1 MPWDERTATK
11 LRMEFIVACETE
23 KYTFTELC
31 ELFGVSREI
40 GYKWLRRFREE
51 GIDGLKNRS
60 RAPKSCPH
68 RVDDATTEMLLEA
81 RRKHPTWG
89 PKKLLPWL
97 ARRHDELRLPSRSTA
112 SEILKRAGLCEQ
124 RRRRRRLE
132 HPGKPITRATT
143 SNALWAADFKGQFRM
158 RDSNYCYPLTV
169 TDQYS
174 RYVLACKALPS
185 TNWLATK
192 CVFENL
198 FREYGLPEAIRT
210 DNGVPF
216 ATIALGRL
224 SRLSVRWIKLGI
236 RPELTQPS
244 HPEQNGQHERM
255 HKTLKAE
262 TTRPPGAD
270 LRAQQRKFDRWRRE
284 FNDDRPHESLA
295 GMVTPASLYVTSP
308 RPLPKKIE
316 HPTYPSYFEVRRVTH
331 NDGIRWKHAWI
342 NVSATLRREY
352 VGCEEVD
359 DGVWSVWFGPLL
371 LGRFDERELRIHG
384 VRGLQ

>member
-1 MPWDERTATK
+1 MPWLEKKTAR
-11 LRMEFIVACETE
+11 LRMEFIVANESE
-23 KYTFTELC
+23 EYNFTELC
-31 ELFGVSREI
+31 ELFGVSREC
-40 GYKWLRRFREE
+40 GYKWVRRFATD
-51 GIDGLKNRS
+51 GVDGLKDQS

-68 RVDDATTEMLLEA
+68 KVDDRVRELLLDA

-97 ARRHDELRLPSRSTA
+97 ERRHDVDLPSRSTA
-112 SEILKRAGLCEQ
+112 SEILKRAGLSDT

-132 HPGKPITRATT
+132 HPGKPTTTATT
-143 SNALWAADFKGQFRM
+143 PNALWAADFKGEFLM
-158 RDSNYCYPLTV
+158 RDGNYCYPLTV

-174 RYVLACKALPS
+174 RYVLACKALSS
-185 TNWLATK
+185 TKEVSVKRA
-192 CVFENL
+192 FERL
-198 FREYGLPEAIRT
+198 FREYGLPDAIRT

-224 SRLSVRWIKLGI
+224 SRLSVWWIKLGV

-262 TTRPPGAD
+262 TTRPPGRD
-270 LRAQQRKFDRWRRE
+270 EKTQQRKFDRWRRE
-284 FNDDRPHESLA
+284 FNEDRPHESLA
-295 GMVTPASLYVTSP
+295 MASPAALYVPSTRSF
-308 RPLPKKIE
+308 PKKID
-316 HPTYPSYFEVRRVTH
+316 HPTYPAHFEVRYVSR
-331 NDGIRWKHAWI
+331 NNGIRWNRSWI
-342 NVSATLRREY
+342 NVSATLREEY
-352 VGCEEVD
+352 VGCEEID
-359 DGVWSVWFGPLL
+359 DGVWNVWFGPLL

>member
-1 MPWDERTATK
+1 MPWQEKSAER
-11 LRMEFIVACETE
+11 LRMEFVVAHESQQ
-23 KYTFTELC
+23 YSFTELC
-31 ELFGVSREI
+31 ELFGISREA
-40 GYKWLRRFREE
+40 GYRCLRRFRED
-51 GIDGLKNRS
+51 GIEGLKDRS

-68 RVDDATTEMLLEA
+68 RVDDAIEQLLIEA

-97 ARRHDELRLPSRSTA
+97 ARRHDIDLPSRSTA
-112 SEILKRAGLCEQ
+112 SQILKRAGLCDV

-132 HPGKPITRATT
+132 HPGKPTT
-143 SNALWAADFKGQFRM
+143 NAAAPNALWAADFKGEFLM
-158 RDSNYCYPLTV
+158 RDGNYCYPLTV
-169 TDQYS
+169 TDQHS
-174 RYVLACKALPS
+174 RYVLACKALRS
-185 TNWLATK
+185 TKEIPVLLA
-192 CVFENL
+192 FERL

-224 SRLSVRWIKLGI
+224 SRLSVWWIKIGI

-270 LRAQQRKFDRWRRE
+270 LAAQQRKFDRWRRE
-284 FNDDRPHESLA
+284 FNDERPHESLHD
-295 GMVTPASLYVTSP
+295 ASPSMLYSP
-308 RPLPKKIE
+308 SARQLPKKLE
-316 HPTYPSYFEVRRVTH
+316 HPTYPGHFEVRYVSR
-331 NDGIRWKHAWI
+331 NNGIRWNSTWI
-342 NVSATLRREY
+342 NVSSTLREEY

-359 DGVWSVWFGPLL
+359 DGVWNVWFGPLL
-371 LGRFDERELRIHG
+371 LGRFDERELKIYG
-384 VRGLQ
+384 VHGLQ